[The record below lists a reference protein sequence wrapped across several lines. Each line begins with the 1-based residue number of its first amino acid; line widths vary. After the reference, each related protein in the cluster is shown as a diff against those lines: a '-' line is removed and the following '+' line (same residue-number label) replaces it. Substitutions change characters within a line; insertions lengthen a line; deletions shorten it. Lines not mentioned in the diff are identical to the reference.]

1 MSSVDSGEFSY
12 AYKSSL
18 MGAPLEF
25 QLAPDALEW
34 RKGTMTGRTP
44 YGRVRRIR
52 LSFRPMTMQ
61 NYRFV
66 TEVWPDSGP
75 KLQIASTSWKSLV
88 EHQRLDAEYRAFV
101 SELSRRIGA
110 AGGNTA
116 FDTGSPAVPLLARR
130 RHIHRR
136 GAGACGARGARA
148 AAAGVGRRGLRRGIL
163 RAVSLSGRQLL
174 PAQPAGDIPSRC
186 GAAAA
191 AAESSRRACARPAP
205 STWRSAPCGRR
216 SSRGSRSS
224 SRGGASSSR

>member
-1 MSSVDSGEFSY
+1 MSSVDSAEFSY

-18 MGAPLEF
+18 VGAPLEF

-34 RKGTMTGRTP
+34 RKGGIAGRTP
-44 YGRVRRIR
+44 YGSVRRIR

-101 SELSRRIGA
+101 SELSRRVGA

-116 FDTGSPAVPLLARR
+116 FDTGSPAFLYWPGVLVFTGASFALAALAVRALQEQAWGGAAFIAAFFALFLYQAGNFFRRNRPGTYSPDAVPPLL
-130 RHIHRR
+130 
-136 GAGACGARGARA
+136 
-148 AAAGVGRRGLRRGIL
+148 
-163 RAVSLSGRQLL
+163 L
-174 PAQPAGDIPSRC
+174 PKA
-186 GAAAA
+186 
-191 AAESSRRACARPAP
+191 
-205 STWRSAPCGRR
+205 
-216 SSRGSRSS
+216 
-224 SRGGASSSR
+224 

>member
-1 MSSVDSGEFSY
+1 MSSVNSAEFSY

-18 MGAPLEF
+18 VGAPLEF

-34 RKGTMTGRTP
+34 RKGGIAGRTP
-44 YGRVRRIR
+44 YGSVRRIR

-101 SELSRRIGA
+101 SELSRRVGA

-116 FDTGSPAVPLLARR
+116 FDTGSPAFLYWPGVLVFTGASFALVGLSVRALQEQAWGGAAFIAAFFALFLYQAGNFFRRNRPGTYSPDAVPPLL
-130 RHIHRR
+130 
-136 GAGACGARGARA
+136 
-148 AAAGVGRRGLRRGIL
+148 
-163 RAVSLSGRQLL
+163 L
-174 PAQPAGDIPSRC
+174 PKA
-186 GAAAA
+186 
-191 AAESSRRACARPAP
+191 
-205 STWRSAPCGRR
+205 
-216 SSRGSRSS
+216 
-224 SRGGASSSR
+224 

>member
-1 MSSVDSGEFSY
+1 MSSVNSAEFSY

-18 MGAPLEF
+18 VGAPLEF

-34 RKGTMTGRTP
+34 RKGGIAGRTP
-44 YGRVRRIR
+44 YGSVRRIR

-101 SELSRRIGA
+101 SELSRRVGA

-116 FDTGSPAVPLLARR
+116 FDTGSPAFLYWPGVLVFTGASFALTALAVRALQEQAWGGAAFIAAFFALFLYQAGNFFRRNRPGTYSPDAVPPLL
-130 RHIHRR
+130 
-136 GAGACGARGARA
+136 
-148 AAAGVGRRGLRRGIL
+148 
-163 RAVSLSGRQLL
+163 L
-174 PAQPAGDIPSRC
+174 PKA
-186 GAAAA
+186 
-191 AAESSRRACARPAP
+191 
-205 STWRSAPCGRR
+205 
-216 SSRGSRSS
+216 
-224 SRGGASSSR
+224 